1 VLDAYEEAQRRW
13 PRPDVRHRIEHFGV
27 SRPDQVARCAR
38 LGVVPVPQ
46 GRFVGEIGDGM
57 LRALGPQRAGWAYR
71 YRSLLDAGVVVPGSS
86 DRPVVDGHPLL
97 GMHDMVNRR
106 TDSGAECG
114 PDEAVSGLE
123 ALTTYTLGSAYAS
136 HAERDRGTIAVG
148 KLADLAVLDEDPA
161 TCDPTR
167 IRDIEV
173 LRTYLGGQEVWRA
186 DD

>member
-1 VLDAYEEAQRRW
+1 
-13 PRPDVRHRIEHFGV
+13 
-27 SRPDQVARCAR
+27 
-38 LGVVPVPQ
+38 
-46 GRFVGEIGDGM
+46 
-57 LRALGPQRAGWAYR
+57 
-71 YRSLLDAGVVVPGSS
+71 
-86 DRPVVDGHPLL
+86 
-97 GMHDMVNRR
+97 MHDMVNRR